1 MKTIAA
7 SELRR
12 APYILLAIF
21 IILAAGIL
29 AAGCLYYQHY
39 KENYRVEV
47 ERRLSAIAELKVN
60 ELVDWRNER
69 LGDAKN
75 GFNLFVDTE

>member
-1 MKTIAA
+1 
-7 SELRR
+7 
-12 APYILLAIF
+12 
-21 IILAAGIL
+21 
-29 AAGCLYYQHY
+29 
-39 KENYRVEV
+39 V